1 MELAA
6 RRLDERAAVEV
17 MGWVRGGPDEDY
29 WVLADPQPGH
39 ASVIRMT
46 IVGWRPTSDAFCLE
60 LLVRVLVERGLTVR
74 IAETVESARSGWRC
88 DIALDHGGGE
98 EVLTVT
104 APTRGLAVVCAALAY
119 TQAQCA
125 RSGEGW

>member
-1 MELAA
+1 MELVA
-6 RRLDERAAVEV
+6 RRLDERAAAEV

-46 IVGWRPTSDAFCLE
+46 NVGWRPTSDAFCLE

-74 IAETVESARSGWRC
+74 IAETVELARSGWRC
-88 DIALDHGGGE
+88 DIALDPGE
-98 EVLTVT
+98 GEVLTVT

-119 TQAQCA
+119 AQAWCETPGGG
-125 RSGEGW
+125 R